1 MKTKEW
7 FIGLIVAGLIAS
19 AAWIAFNPAS
29 MAAPDI
35 TFMSITGEKIKLKD
49 WQGKP
54 VIVTFW
60 ATDCPGCIKEI
71 PHLIE
76 LYREYHERGL
86 EIIAVAMYYDPP
98 NHVVEMTR
106 AKQLPYKVA
115 LDLQAEHA
123 KAFGDVRLTP
133 TTFLIKPDGMIA
145 LHKIGEFDLADM
157 KKRIDSYLVPKLQLG
172 SEKLHA
178 LHG

>member
-7 FIGLIVAGLIAS
+7 FIGLIVACLIAS
-19 AAWIAFNPAS
+19 AALIACNPSS

-35 TFMSITGEKIKLKD
+35 TFTSITGEKIKLKD
-49 WQGKP
+49 WQGNP

-76 LYREYHERGL
+76 LYRDYHERGL
-86 EIIAVAMYYDPP
+86 EIIAIAMYYDPP

-106 AKQLPYKVA
+106 AKQLPYKVT

-133 TTFLIKPDGMIA
+133 TTFLIKPDGAIA

-157 KKRIDSYLVPKLQLG
+157 KKRIESFI
-172 SEKLHA
+172 H
-178 LHG
+178 